1 MRCLNRKE
9 ECDRI
14 VQEVGGGRME
24 PIMAMLER
32 QFTVLHNRTQVVL
45 GLCGVIIT
53 TTGFS
58 GRIIAGTNIVAQVL
72 IINSVALVLLA
83 AAVVVW
89 SVLHLRWL
97 TQQPGESVYAWLMTV
112 LAYRDRKTD
121 AYRVGITLLLVGLAL
136 YVAAIAIMLM
146 YPDRDVVPLHR

>member
-45 GLCGVIIT
+45 GLCGVVIT

-58 GRIIAGTNIVAQVL
+58 GRIIAGTNLVAQVL

-97 TQQPGESVYAWLMTV
+97 TQQPGESVQAWLMTV